1 MEMTMGNVD
10 QELIEWVQRQINSG
24 ATRNVLPCHLMANAS
39 EKGLEEVRRLCKL
52 NGVSVGIKA

>member
-1 MEMTMGNVD
+1 MGNVD